1 MTTAANSAPVD
12 LSPVLGSASGIGLAT
27 FDGEQVLDVWY
38 PAPCLGSD
46 AIDVSGQW
54 PGPPGLDVDVTGA
67 IPAFAG
73 MYLNRTIYKRGYVCF
88 GCVLI

>member
-46 AIDVSGQW
+46 AIDVSG
-54 PGPPGLDVDVTGA
+54 VTGGIDNDESLCRTGLHKDDLA
-67 IPAFAG
+67 HQHARFAD
-73 MYLNRTIYKRGYVCF
+73 
-88 GCVLI
+88 